1 VAFRGETAPH
11 YWAYIMRAL
20 KALVIVMGVLILAGM
35 AVVGTTLVKRA
46 LNPQTTRRMSAAA
59 ERGAP
64 SSGSAAE
71 RPYGPVEIA
80 LPPGARILRTS
91 PAGRRLIVE
100 LELAGG
106 GERLLVVELE
116 SGALLGTIDLKAQP

>member
-1 VAFRGETAPH
+1 
-11 YWAYIMRAL
+11 MRAL

-35 AVVGTTLVKRA
+35 ALVGTTLVKRA
-46 LNPQTTRRMSAAA
+46 LNPETPRRMSAAA

-91 PAGRRLIVE
+91 AVGRRLIVE

-116 SGALLGTIDLKAQP
+116 SGALLGTIDLKPQP

>member
-1 VAFRGETAPH
+1 
-11 YWAYIMRAL
+11 MRAL
-20 KALVIVMGVLILAGM
+20 KALVIVMGILIVAGM

-46 LNPQTTRRMSAAA
+46 MNLETPRRVNAAA
-59 ERGAP
+59 ERAAP
-64 SSGSAAE
+64 APGSAVE

-106 GERLLVVELE
+106 GERVLVVELE
-116 SGALLGTIDLKAQP
+116 SGALLGTIDLKPQP